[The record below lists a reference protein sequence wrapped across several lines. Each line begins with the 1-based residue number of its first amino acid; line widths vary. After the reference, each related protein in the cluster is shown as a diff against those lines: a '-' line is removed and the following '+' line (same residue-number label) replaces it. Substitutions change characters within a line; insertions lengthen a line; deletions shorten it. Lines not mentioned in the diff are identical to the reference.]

1 MRKKKAPVLRLVKES
16 PETRR
21 RRVSSGAKFHA
32 AIFKSKK
39 KEYLNNYNDDE
50 EI

>member
-1 MRKKKAPVLRLVKES
+1 MRKKKASLLRLVKES
-16 PETRR
+16 PEIRR
-21 RRVSSGAKFHA
+21 KRVSSGAKFRA

-39 KEYLNNYNDDE
+39 KEYLNKFNDDE